1 MDQSEE
7 ENVFNLT
14 NFRNKFK
21 FDPHDLVSVV
31 EKYILAQETENS
43 KQSEEKLGSQGILIT
58 QVENKLLVQ
67 SLMET
72 KKYQDYI
79 DNLQSRLEKK
89 EEEITELEITIVELD
104 KINEKICQEKEILV
118 TELSKKNEKMII
130 LQEQMKILELKIL
143 KNLYKNKTTT
153 NMTEKEKN
161 SNNIISEQK
170 VYILE

>member
-1 MDQSEE
+1 M
-7 ENVFNLT
+7 
-14 NFRNKFK
+14 
-21 FDPHDLVSVV
+21 SVV
-31 EKYILAQETENS
+31 EKYILAQEKENS
-43 KQSEEKLGSQGILIT
+43 KQSKEKLGSQDILIT
-58 QVENKLLVQ
+58 QIENKLLVQ

-104 KINEKICQEKEILV
+104 KINEKMCQEKEILV

-143 KNLYKNKTTT
+143 KNLYKNKITT